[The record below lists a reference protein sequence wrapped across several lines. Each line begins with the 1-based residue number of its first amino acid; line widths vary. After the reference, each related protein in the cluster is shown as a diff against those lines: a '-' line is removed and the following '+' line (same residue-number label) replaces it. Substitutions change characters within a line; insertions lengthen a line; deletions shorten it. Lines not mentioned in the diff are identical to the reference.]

1 MEKPPKKI
9 KIEIN
14 GEKFEAE
21 YREFKSKRKGYGLY
35 GRIKIAEY
43 PYRISMNIIEM

>member
-14 GEKFEAE
+14 GEMFEAE
-21 YREFKSKRKGYGLY
+21 YRDFKSGRKGYGLY
-35 GRIKIAEY
+35 GRVKINDY
-43 PYRISMNIIEM
+43 PYRISMNLIEM